1 VSDAFAESLLAV
13 ADGIDDALER
23 LAPAASDMRGAPLET
38 FLAIRDM
45 GLKVRSFIGA
55 FQRSETGYVTFL
67 GRTENGG
74 KRLKVYCVDPSHD
87 LSQRLEMAKA
97 SVFFSGTLL
106 PMDYQRRLL
115 AAQDGDATV
124 YGQSSFDRR
133 RQQVLIASDVS
144 ARFSRRGPRLYA
156 HIAAYLMAL
165 ARARPGNYLAFLP
178 SYALM
183 DEVAKVLNPLV
194 DGRTTVVRQR
204 PGMREDERE
213 RFVAQ
218 FSEVRTTGTSL
229 IGLCVLGGVF
239 GESIDLPGERL
250 VGVVVVGTGMPRSSS
265 EREVIKDYFDVKKG
279 KGFVYAYTYPGLVKV
294 LQAAG
299 RLIRTEEDRGVV
311 LLLDNRFL
319 EQELPEAFP
328 KEWTSVHTC
337 TLETLP
343 TLLGQI

>member
-1 VSDAFAESLLAV
+1 
-13 ADGIDDALER
+13 
-23 LAPAASDMRGAPLET
+23 MRGAPLET

-55 FQRSETGYVTFL
+55 FQRSETGDVTFL

-144 ARFSRRGPRLYA
+144 ARFSRRGPELYA
-156 HIAAYLMAL
+156 RVAAYVVAL
-165 ARARPGNYLAFLP
+165 THARPGNYLVFVP
-178 SYALM
+178 SYAM
-183 DEVAKVLNPLV
+183 MEEVARALLPLLDSRV
-194 DGRTTVVRQR
+194 SIVRQR

-213 RFVAQ
+213 RLVEEFRKPHAA
-218 FSEVRTTGTSL
+218 SASL
-229 IGLCVLGGVF
+229 VGLCVLGGVF
-239 GESIDLPGERL
+239 GESIDLPGEAL
-250 VGVVVVGTGMPRSSS
+250 VGVVVVGTGMPVVTG
-265 EREVIKDYFDVKKG
+265 EREVIKDYFDAKED
-279 KGFVYAYTYPGLVKV
+279 KGFAYAYTYPGLVKV

-299 RLIRTEEDRGVV
+299 RLMRTEKDHGVV
-311 LLLDNRFL
+311 LLLDDRFL
-319 EQELPEAFP
+319 QRELREALP
-328 KEWTSVHTC
+328 KDWRNVRTC
-337 TLETLP
+337 TLDQVASLVAGLP
-343 TLLGQI
+343 RGEDGPVPAS